1 MATAKRAT
9 GSRPRPRR
17 AAAGG
22 SSPASG
28 RVDLLVATRKGAFVL
43 RGDSRRRGWRIEGP
57 HFLGNETNHLVS
69 DPREPKTWLLA
80 AKTGHLGP
88 TVFRST
94 DGGRHWSE
102 ALRPPAFPKAPEGQE
117 GPAVDRVFCLTPGD
131 ASQPGVWWAGGVPH
145 ALFRSEDGGASWELV
160 GGFSNYMAGLREK
173 EPARFFPTPGGAI
186 THSILVD
193 PRDPGHIYVSLSTGG
208 CFETADAG
216 ATWRPLNDGVAA
228 DFLPDPH
235 PEFGQDPHCVV
246 RSPANP
252 DRLYQQNHCG
262 VYRLDRPGVRW
273 ERIGKNLPAKVGD
286 IGFSIVVHPRNPDT
300 VWVFPMDGTTVWPR
314 TCPDGRPAM
323 FRSRNGGR
331 TWVRQAKGFPERH
344 GWFTVF
350 RQAMTCDAQ
359 EPVGL
364 YLGTTTG
371 EIWVSADEGE
381 SWRQAASHLPQ
392 VLAIA
397 TLER

>member
-1 MATAKRAT
+1 MVTARQTARST
-9 GSRPRPRR
+9 PAPRR
-17 AAAGG
+17 REAAR
-22 SSPASG
+22 SRPASG

-43 RGDSRRRGWRIEGP
+43 RGDARRRDWRIEGP

-69 DPREPKTWLLA
+69 DPRDRKTWLLA

-88 TVFRST
+88 TVFRSS
-94 DGGRHWSE
+94 DAGRHWIE
-102 ALRPPAFPKAPEGQE
+102 ARRPPAFPKAPAGKE
-117 GPAVDRVFCLTPGD
+117 GPAVDRVFCLAPGA
-131 ASQPGVWWAGGVPH
+131 ASQPGVWWAGVVPH
-145 ALFRSEDGGASWELV
+145 ALFRSEDGGATWELV
-160 GGFSNYMAGLREK
+160 GGFSDYLAGLREK

-193 PRDPGHIYVSLSTGG
+193 PRNPGHMYVSLSTGG
-208 CFETADAG
+208 CFETTDAG
-216 ATWRPLNDGVAA
+216 AGWHPLNDGVSA

-235 PEFGQDPHCVV
+235 PEFGQDPHCVAW
-246 RSPANP
+246 SPTNP

-262 VYRLDRPGVRW
+262 VYRLDRPGVHW

-286 IGFSIVVHPRNPDT
+286 IGFPIAVHPRNPDT

-314 TCPDGRPAM
+314 TSPGGRPAM

-331 TWVRQAKGFPERH
+331 SWVRLAKGFPEKH

-359 EPVGL
+359 EPAGV

-381 SWRQAASHLPQ
+381 SWRQAAAHLPQ
-392 VLAIA
+392 VVAIA
-397 TLER
+397 TLEQ